1 MILIWKSLCD
11 SRHERYH
18 SSSHLPFLRYLR
30 SKQASSHC
38 DFSNVTLCPQRPFCI
53 KRKSFFPAL
62 QSLCNLLSVSLSL
75 SLSMQKI
82 GSDWKASFLIG
93 NIWEV
98 GSWAGGVPWRR
109 VIMGFPHPWR
119 VTGGGERRWRGFR
132 GEAATQ
138 QSHHSSPSPQ
148 RYEVSGT
155 ATAGRRGSG
164 CVNNTRDGLASEL
177 TVCLWL
183 SDQWDM
189 VFWISP
195 QRHTNP
201 ILNHYLCSINN
212 TKHSLNQDALIILWD
227 LGLVHTNVWYWI
239 ECISVLDFFK
249 VFIKVL

>member
-1 MILIWKSLCD
+1 MSDTIHPHIFRSSDICDQNKHPATVTFQMSL
-11 SRHERYH
+11 SALNGLFVLKE
-18 SSSHLPFLRYLR
+18 SH
-30 SKQASSHC
+30 
-38 DFSNVTLCPQRPFCI
+38 
-53 KRKSFFPAL
+53 FFPAL

-119 VTGGGERRWRGFR
+119 VTGRGERRWRGFR